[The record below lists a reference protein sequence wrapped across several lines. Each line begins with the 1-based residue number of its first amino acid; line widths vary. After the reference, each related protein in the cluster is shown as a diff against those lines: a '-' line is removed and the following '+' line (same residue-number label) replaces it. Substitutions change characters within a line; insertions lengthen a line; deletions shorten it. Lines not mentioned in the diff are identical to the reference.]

1 MEKCTWNRFS
11 RCNDTHG
18 RILGD
23 EKERCGLSNQK
34 YDNIA
39 TKNKG
44 GMGHLT
50 PVDIYVDKSTQ

>member
-1 MEKCTWNRFS
+1 MGYSIFGIILEKKMMEKCTWNRFS

-18 RILGD
+18 QILGD

-39 TKNKG
+39 TK
-44 GMGHLT
+44 T
-50 PVDIYVDKSTQ
+50 